1 MHTPPSCIAASAK
14 KRIVK
19 KCRVLQREDKLD
31 ICAECRLLVCKNNE
45 IKKESYYFFL
55 FILIFFILFAM
66 SEPDNATLKRL
77 LARESA
83 TEAKLGKPNGGA
95 SLSAGQYWAYGFNA
109 FSLAALAAA
118 CLTVFVVIFLVT
130 RSGATNHAGFV
141 LPGNNCSVITCPAGV
156 QGPIGVQGKT
166 YFFVL

>member
-1 MHTPPSCIAASAK
+1 
-14 KRIVK
+14 
-19 KCRVLQREDKLD
+19 
-31 ICAECRLLVCKNNE
+31 
-45 IKKESYYFFL
+45 
-55 FILIFFILFAM
+55 M
-66 SEPDNATLKRL
+66 SEPDNATLKRI

-83 TEAKLGKPNGGA
+83 TETKLGKPSGNGGGP
-95 SLSAGQYWAYGFNA
+95 STGQYWAYGFNA

-156 QGPIGVQGKT
+156 QGPIGTQGKVWFCFVVA
-166 YFFVL
+166 FFVL